1 MTERASALVTMLFT
15 DLVGSTELLS
25 RAGDDDAQR
34 IFRAHHDLLAETAAA
49 HGGEE
54 VKWLGDGLMVAFA
67 SVADALSAAIAMQQA
82 ARRPVAGEHL
92 AIRVGLNAGEALRDE
107 ADYFGTT
114 VVVARRLC
122 DRAEAG
128 QILCSDVI
136 AMLLGGRPGFVF
148 SELGKLELK
157 GVPARVGAL
166 EVRYEAAGMTHS
178 LPARLPFVGRESVL
192 EHLAALLG
200 EATVGRGRLAMVV
213 GDPGIGKTRT
223 VEELAE
229 RARRE
234 GMGVVWGHCYEG
246 DWAPPYGPFVEV
258 LEALAASI
266 DPGELRADLGE
277 GAGPLAQ
284 LVPSLRRVLP
294 NLPEAVPLQPDEER
308 FRLLEAM
315 AQFLVARSRRAPLVC
330 CVDDLHWVDHSS
342 VAMLRH
348 VARFAGGQRL
358 LLVGTYRDAEVGPG
372 HPLAEALGALRRDV
386 EYERVKLDG
395 LEPKAVGQLLEALA
409 EHDVTGAIA
418 AAIAAETD
426 GNPFFIREVLRHLVE
441 EGRFFQGP
449 DGRWATDRPIADLGI
464 PDGVREVIDRRLSR
478 LSADANRLL
487 SAASLFEG
495 TFRFDVLARVAG
507 LDEDS
512 ALDALDEALSAQLLV
527 PAGGIDTYGF
537 THALVRHTLSDA
549 LSPSRRGRLHLR
561 VAEALETAAGAT
573 PTVAQAGE
581 IAGQYHRAA
590 GLGGAGRGVEP
601 ALAAAAHAEAN
612 GAHDEAA
619 RFLRIALDLL
629 PEGDGRRAR
638 LLGRLGMALAWALA
652 FDEAVRIVAEAGDAI
667 AATEGQPAAA
677 RYLSDAAYA
686 CATAGGIV
694 GSWDVARHGLAYAA
708 DRDVAW
714 ARLVCFDHQRR
725 ETEDPD
731 HPGIPIDSPERREAA
746 RILRKAR
753 LDALGPAPMEAV
765 FDSRAEALDSS
776 NLIVMVMWAGD
787 YRRALLAFEAEV
799 VATAEAQ
806 GRVARAARGWATRA
820 ACLTALGAIAE
831 AQAALD
837 RAQAH
842 VARGG
847 GAMGNVLLCQTVLSE
862 VLDEGWEEL
871 SATVEPLITARQ
883 PALAWAFGWFCGA
896 AAAAAAHRGEAER
909 ALGFLDDLAP
919 WLERAPGWT
928 IGFSRMAYD
937 AAETLWLLER
947 TDHLDLVE
955 RALREKVL
963 APDFRFCGAD
973 SRLAL
978 ARLCGLTDRHDEA
991 RSWFAEARRVL
1002 SEEESRPMLA
1012 IVDYDEA
1019 LMYARRGEPGDAA
1032 LARPLLDAA
1041 RRQFDE
1047 IGMTGW
1053 MRRADEL
1060 AHLLG

>member
-157 GVPARVGAL
+157 GVPAPVGAL
-166 EVRYEAAGMTHS
+166 EVRYETDVTHG

-192 EHLAALLG
+192 ARLAGLLG
-200 EATVGRGRLAMVV
+200 EAAVGRGGLVMVV

-223 VEELAE
+223 AEELAE

-234 GMGVVWGHCYEG
+234 GMDVVWGHCYEG

-258 LEALAASI
+258 LEALAASTNS
-266 DPGELRADLGE
+266 GELRADLGE

-284 LVPSLRRVLP
+284 LVPGLRRVLP
-294 NLPEAVPLQPDEER
+294 DLPEAVPLQPDEER

-330 CVDDLHWVDHSS
+330 CLDDLHWVDHSS

-358 LLVGTYRDAEVGPG
+358 LLLGTYRDAEVGPG

-386 EYERVKLDG
+386 EYERVNLEG

-449 DGRWATDRPIADLGI
+449 DGRWVTDRPIADLGI
-464 PDGVREVIDRRLSR
+464 PEGVREVIGRRLSR
-478 LSADANRLL
+478 LSGDANRLL

-507 LDEDS
+507 LEEDS
-512 ALDALDEALSAQLLV
+512 ALDALDEVLYAQLLV

-537 THALVRHTLSDA
+537 THALVRHTLSEA

-561 VAEALETAAGAT
+561 VAETLEAAAVTPTAAL
-573 PTVAQAGE
+573 AGE

-590 GLGGAGRGVEP
+590 GLAGAERGADP
-601 ALAAAAHAEAN
+601 ALVAAAHAEGT
-612 GAHDEAA
+612 GAHEEAA
-619 RFLRIALDLL
+619 RFLRMARDIL
-629 PEGDGRRAR
+629 PEPDPRGPRV
-638 LLGRLGMALAWALA
+638 LGRLGAALAWALR
-652 FDEAVRIVAEAGDAI
+652 FEEAVEVASEAGKAIARTEGEDAAAGYLAEAAHACGMAGSAI
-667 AATEGQPAAA
+667 HAWTLARSGLGYTEHRRNG
-677 RYLSDAAYA
+677 
-686 CATAGGIV
+686 
-694 GSWDVARHGLAYAA
+694 
-708 DRDVAW
+708 AW
-714 ARLVCFDHQRR
+714 ARLVSYDAERQAAEHP
-725 ETEDPD
+725 E
-731 HPGIPIDSPERREAA
+731 HPGIPIDTPDRREAA
-746 RILRKAR
+746 RILREAG
-753 LDALGPAPMEAV
+753 LDPLGLAPMEGV
-765 FDSRAEALDSS
+765 LDSREQALESS
-776 NLIVMVMWAGD
+776 NLIVQAVWAGE
-787 YRRALLAFEAEV
+787 YARSLPLLESEAE
-799 VATAEAQ
+799 AALSRGQ
-806 GRVARAARGWATRA
+806 LARAARGMFIAAYCSTTLGRFEAARAT
-820 ACLTALGAIAE
+820 
-831 AQAALD
+831 LD
-837 RAQAH
+837 RAQLLIDRLGVPVFALLESR
-842 VARGG
+842 AR
-847 GAMGNVLLCQTVLSE
+847 L
-862 VLDEGWEEL
+862 
-871 SATVEPLITARQ
+871 
-883 PALAWAFGWFCGA
+883 ALAVGEVDEDLAGTFERIA
-896 AAAAAAHRGEAER
+896 AAPHPAAVWGLGWIYGNCAAFAVWQDRPGD
-909 ALGFLDDLAP
+909 ALRFLQLLVP
-919 WLERAPGWT
+919 WLEQCPAWAIAFPT
-928 IGFSRMAYD
+928 MAHS
-937 AAETLWLLER
+937 AAEVLWRLAR
-947 TDHLDLVE
+947 TDHLEVVE
-955 RALREKVL
+955 AALREKVV
-963 APDFRFCGAD
+963 APDFRSPMSDG
-973 SRLAL
+973 RLSL
-978 ARLCGLTDRHDEA
+978 ARCCALTGRWAEA
-991 RSWFAEARRVL
+991 NSWFGTARRVL
-1002 SEEESRPMLA
+1002 TDQGARPLLA
-1012 IVDYDEA
+1012 IADFDEG
-1019 LMYARRGEPGDAA
+1019 LMYTRRGDPGDAA
-1032 LARPLLDAA
+1032 LARPLFETA
-1041 RRQFDE
+1041 RQQFE
-1047 IGMTGW
+1047 TIGMTGW
-1053 MRRADEL
+1053 LRRANEL
-1060 AHLLG
+1060 AGRLG

>member
-1 MTERASALVTMLFT
+1 MTERASALVTILFT

-25 RAGDDDAQR
+25 RAGDEEAQR
-34 IFRAHHDLLAETAAA
+34 IFRAHHDLLAETAAV
-49 HGGEE
+49 HGGDE
-54 VKWLGDGLMVAFA
+54 VKWLGDGLMVAFPSA
-67 SVADALSAAIAMQQA
+67 ADALTCAIAMQQA
-82 ARRPVAGEHL
+82 ARRPVAGERL
-92 AIRVGLNAGEALRDE
+92 AIRVGLTAGEALRDT

-122 DRAEAG
+122 DRAEAS
-128 QILCSDVI
+128 QILCSDLV
-136 AMLLGGRPGFVF
+136 AGLLGARPGFVF
-148 SELGKLELK
+148 SEMGKLELK
-157 GVPARVGAL
+157 GVPAPVGAL
-166 EVRYEAAGMTHS
+166 ELRYEAEATHG
-178 LPARLPFVGRESVL
+178 LPARLPFVGRQTE
-192 EHLAALLG
+192 LARLVGLLS
-200 EATVGRGRLAMVV
+200 EAAVGRGGLVMVV

-223 VEELAE
+223 AEELAA
-229 RARRE
+229 RARRD
-234 GMGVVWGHCYEG
+234 GMAVLWGHCYEA
-246 DWAPPYGPFVEV
+246 DWAPPYGPFGEA
-258 LEALAASI
+258 LEALVASTE
-266 DPGELRADLGE
+266 PAELRADLGA
-277 GAGPLAQ
+277 GAAPLAQ
-284 LVPSLRRVLP
+284 LVPTLRQVLP
-294 NLPEAVPLQPDEER
+294 DLPEAVPLQPDEER
-308 FRLLEAM
+308 FRLLDSM
-315 AQFLVARSRRAPLVC
+315 AHLLVARSKRAPLVLC
-330 CVDDLHWVDHSS
+330 LDDLHWADRSTI
-342 VAMLRH
+342 AMIRH
-348 VARFAGGQRL
+348 VARFAGGQHL
-358 LLVGTYRDAEVGPG
+358 LIVGTYRDAEVGPG

-386 EYERVKLDG
+386 EYERVKLEG
-395 LEPKAVGQLLEALA
+395 LESKAVGQLLEALA
-409 EHDVTGAIA
+409 EHDVTGAVA
-418 AAIAAETD
+418 AAVTAETE
-426 GNPFFIREVLRHLVE
+426 GNPFFIKEVLRYLIE

-449 DGRWATDRPIADLGI
+449 DGQWASDRPIAELGI
-464 PDGVREVIDRRLSR
+464 PDGVREVIERRLSR
-478 LSADANRLL
+478 LSGDANRLL
-487 SAASLFEG
+487 GAASPFEG
-495 TFRFDVLARVAG
+495 NFRFDVVAQVSG
-507 LDEDS
+507 LDEDA
-512 ALDALDEALSAQLLV
+512 ALDALDEALSAQLLA

-537 THALVRHTLSDA
+537 THALVRHTLSDG

-561 VAEALETAAGAT
+561 VAEALAAAVGAV

-590 GLGGAGRGVEP
+590 GLAGAERGVDP

-619 RFLRIALDLL
+619 RFLRMALELL

-638 LLGRLGMALAWALA
+638 LLGRLGMALAWALG
-652 FDEAVRIVAEAGDAI
+652 FDEAVRTVADAGEAI
-667 AATEGQPAAA
+667 AETEGQPAAA

-686 CATAGGIV
+686 CAMAGGIV
-694 GSWDVARHGLAYAA
+694 ASWDVARHGLAYAA

-731 HPGIPIDSPERREAA
+731 YPGIPIDSPERREAA
-746 RILRKAR
+746 RILREAR

-776 NLIVMVMWAGD
+776 NLIVMVMYAGD
-787 YRRALLAFEAEV
+787 YRRALRDFEAV

-806 GRVARAARGWATRA
+806 GRVARAARGWATWA
-820 ACLTALGAIAE
+820 ACLTALGALAE

-847 GAMGNVLLCQTVLSE
+847 GAMANVLLCQTVLSE

-871 SATVEPLITARQ
+871 SATVEPLITARH

-896 AAAAAAHRGEAER
+896 AAAAAAHRGEAEG

-937 AAETLWLLER
+937 AAETLWLLDR

-978 ARLCGLTDRHDEA
+978 ARLCVITGRHDEA
-991 RSWFAEARRVL
+991 RSWFADARRVL
-1002 SEEESRPMLA
+1002 SEEESLPMLA
-1012 IVDYDEA
+1012 IVDYGEA
-1019 LMYARRGEPGDAA
+1019 LMYARRGGSGDAG
-1032 LARPLLDAA
+1032 LARTLLDAA
-1041 RRQFDE
+1041 RQQFE
-1047 IGMTGW
+1047 AIGMVGW
-1053 MRRADEL
+1053 LRRADEL
-1060 AHLLG
+1060 AVGLE